1 MTSGARVDTN
11 SAWLSRRLGELGCDV
26 HFHTTVG
33 DDFQNNLNVFRN
45 AIGRADVVVCTGG
58 LGPTQDDLTREV
70 LAQISGNELVR
81 DDASMRHIEAL
92 FSKRGRDMPSRNEVQ
107 AMFPRGSRVIFNPQ
121 GTAPGIDIAIEVPN
135 GVQGA
140 CDGSV
145 YRSRVFA
152 LPGVPAE
159 MTQMFDAS
167 VAPAIV
173 GQMSDREGGP
183 PVIRNHVMKFFGVG
197 ESDMEA
203 KLGDMIARGRQPR
216 VGITVSNAT
225 ISLRITAMGTS
236 ESQCADQIQRTRV
249 EILERAAEYYFGDG
263 ESFEQQDAI
272 VAWLSDAKQ
281 TVAIVEIGR
290 SAPLASYFSDA
301 GGEGSFIG
309 SLAMPSAESLQGR
322 IGSGS
327 IEAIWEQAARW
338 FSCDWLIGVDQ
349 YPSLDD
355 THDGP
360 LAAAKVSLI
369 VVSPEKKTY
378 RTEATLGGHP
388 SIVHAR
394 IAKAAMQWFRKIA
407 TKQAV

>member
-1 MTSGARVDTN
+1 
-11 SAWLSRRLGELGCDV
+11 
-26 HFHTTVG
+26 
-33 DDFQNNLNVFRN
+33 
-45 AIGRADVVVCTGG
+45 
-58 LGPTQDDLTREV
+58 
-70 LAQISGNELVR
+70 
-81 DDASMRHIEAL
+81 
-92 FSKRGRDMPSRNEVQ
+92 
-107 AMFPRGSRVIFNPQ
+107 
-121 GTAPGIDIAIEVPN
+121 
-135 GVQGA
+135 
-140 CDGSV
+140 
-145 YRSRVFA
+145 
-152 LPGVPAE
+152 
-159 MTQMFDAS
+159 
-167 VAPAIV
+167 
-173 GQMSDREGGP
+173 
-183 PVIRNHVMKFFGVG
+183 MKFFGVG

-236 ESQCADQIQRTRV
+236 ESQCADQIQQTRE
-249 EILERAAEYYFGDG
+249 EILDRAAEYYFGDG

-272 VAWLSDAKQ
+272 VAWLSEAKQ

-301 GGEGSFIG
+301 GGDGGFIG
-309 SLAMPSAESLQGR
+309 SLAVPSVQSLHR
-322 IGSGS
+322 RMGS
-327 IEAIWEQAARW
+327 ENVETIWEQAAQW
-338 FSCDWLIGVDQ
+338 FGCDWLIAVDQ

-355 THDGP
+355 KNDGP

-407 TKQAV
+407 AKQGV